1 MMLHGWKAAI
11 RLALVVSVVAA
22 SCSSTPEGPTIEI
35 TDTSWTAAPV
45 SVEAGGGSFSITVVN
60 SGTEQEEFAVV
71 RLFDGDPATLPMV
84 DGLLDLSRDG
94 LFDLTGDDVSGDGQA
109 TDVANFQVVYPEY
122 ERREGEGVPPGVLTP
137 GMVAPGEETT
147 IKVGGFA
154 GGGEPGAYVV
164 LSWKPGAYE
173 EGEYAAFTVTGP

>member
-1 MMLHGWKAAI
+1 MMFHRCRAAVW
-11 RLALVVSVVAA
+11 LALVVSVVAA

-35 TDTSWTAAPV
+35 TDTSWTATPV

-71 RLFDGDPATLPMV
+71 SLFGGDPATLPMV

-94 LFDLTGDDVSGDGQA
+94 LFADAENAEVA
-109 TDVANFQVVYPEY
+109 TFRVVYPDY

-137 GMVAPGEETT
+137 DMVAPGEETT
-147 IKVGGFA
+147 VKVGGFE
-154 GGGEPGAYVV
+154 GGGEPGTYVV
-164 LSWKPGAYE
+164 LSWKPGGYE
-173 EGEYAAFTVTGP
+173 EGDYTSFAVTGP